1 MATPLETEPSREPRA
16 LSASSALTRTLLVC
30 LLGALTLLCVVILQP
45 FLTALVWAAVLAYI
59 TWPGYIGVRRLCRQ
73 RPTLAAA
80 LQTFLVALSLI
91 GPFFW
96 LAALLQDQ
104 VTDAYQALL
113 TYRAEGGAM
122 LPAFL
127 RKIPWLGDVMQRA
140 VDRYAADPL
149 LIRQLLIDWAQ
160 RSRAELLGVI
170 GNAGR
175 NFAKLLITV
184 ATVFFLYRDGDRLVQ
199 QASLVINRF
208 FGDRLS
214 QYFHAAGAMTR
225 AVVYGLLATA
235 LAQGS
240 LAGLGYWVAG
250 LQAPILLGVL
260 TALLALIPFG
270 APIVWGPTGVWLLL
284 NGHVAAGIGL
294 LLWGALVVSS
304 VDNVIRPLVIS
315 GATRVPFLLVMLG
328 VLGGLAAF
336 GLVGLFVGPV
346 ALAVGTAVW
355 REWLEKHTDCP
366 PPSSSS

>member
-1 MATPLETEPSREPRA
+1 MVTPLETEPSRGPVTR
-16 LSASSALTRTLLVC
+16 SSSSAFTRILLVC
-30 LLGALTLLCVVILQP
+30 LLGALTLLCVVILRP
-45 FLTALVWAAVLAYI
+45 FLTALVWAVVLAYV
-59 TWPGYIGVRRLCRQ
+59 TWPSHIRVRQLCRH
-73 RPTLAAA
+73 RSTLAAA
-80 LQTFLVALSLI
+80 LLTFLVAFSLI
-91 GPFFW
+91 GPFCW
-96 LAALLQDQ
+96 LALLLQDQ
-104 VTDAYQALL
+104 VADTYQALL
-113 TYRAEGGAM
+113 TCRAEGGAV

-127 RKIPWLGDVMQRA
+127 RKIPWLGDVVQRTFE
-140 VDRYAADPL
+140 RYAADPL

-170 GNAGR
+170 GDAGR

-184 ATVFFLYRDGDRLVQ
+184 VTVFFLYRDGDHLVQ
-199 QASLVINRF
+199 QASRVVSRF

-235 LAQGS
+235 LAQGA

-250 LQAPILLGVL
+250 LQAPILLAVL

-270 APIVWGPTGVWLLL
+270 APIIWGSTGVWLLL
-284 NGHVAAGIGL
+284 DGHVAAGIAL

-355 REWLEKHTDCP
+355 REWLEKHTDYP
-366 PPSSSS
+366 PPSSAL